1 MSPEALLVLTTCG
14 NAQEADDLATALVEK
29 RLAACVS
36 RLAGIVSTYR
46 WESKIQR
53 DQEVFVLIKT
63 TQDRLEALE
72 TTIREQTSY
81 ELPEILAV
89 PVHSGSSDYLQWLAA
104 SVQPEE

>member
-14 NAQEADDLATALVEK
+14 NAQEADDLAAALVEQ

-63 TQDRLEALE
+63 TQDRFEALE
-72 TTIREQTSY
+72 TKIREQTSY

-89 PVHSGSSDYLQWLAA
+89 PVHSGSADYLQWLAA
-104 SVQPEE
+104 SVNPEE